1 MELGPVED
9 LSLRAQNSSVPFT
22 ALNRML
28 AVTHIPTLSSIL
40 VDALDEL
47 GGVGSSSPVAG
58 SHTNLVFT
66 KTHCIF

>member
-22 ALNRML
+22 ALNRIL

-47 GGVGSSSPVAG
+47 GGVGSSSPVAR